1 MTRSIRILITL
12 FVAAIAAVAMPGRGF
27 SQVVYTDPYE
37 NYNEE
42 TFFDMDFEPNLATP
56 IVPDSEKGFIRRHML
71 ETAKKIKGP
80 FTVDL
85 MRDGEVIVVTIAA
98 EVLFPPNDSILGDAA
113 ERAFKPLLPLMEDAL
128 KYKVVYA
135 VHTDDTG
142 NEIYQ
147 DEFSAQR
154 MNSIYDYLL
163 ELIDDEL
170 INPDIVIV
178 PYAMGALDPIVDNN
192 TWRNRAINR
201 RVEFYFIPGPDL
213 IEEAHRSD
221 KAAAA
226 VKK

>member
-1 MTRSIRILITL
+1 MTQSIRLLTSL
-12 FVAAIAAVAMPGRGF
+12 FVAAIAAVALPGRGLA
-27 SQVVYTDPYE
+27 QVVYTDPYE

-56 IVPDSEKGFIRRHML
+56 MVPDTEKEYIRRVLL

-85 MRDGEVIVVTIAA
+85 MRDGEVMVVTIAA

-113 ERAFKPLLPLMEDAL
+113 ERAFQPLLPLMEDAM

-142 NEIYQ
+142 NEQYQ

-163 ELIDDEL
+163 ELIDEEL
-170 INPDIVIV
+170 VNPDIVIV
-178 PYAMGALDPIVDNN
+178 PYAMGSLDPIVDNN

-213 IEEAHRSD
+213 IEGAHRATM
-221 KAAAA
+221 AAAA
-226 VKK
+226 NKK